1 MTQIRYQF
9 WFRIRLFYRKVLGRR
24 FKFCAPLDLAPI
36 FLQDWASK
44 NTDCSKTTFTF
55 LNRTEQFDGV
65 NSINWSFSEYGM
77 LWCYNLN
84 YLDFILQSSISI
96 EDRNELL
103 NSYLSKIET
112 NAIALSPYPISLRNI
127 NLIKYTVVLL
137 QSSLTDEEKQMQIK
151 RINGNLYFTYRIL
164 QNNLEYHILANHLL
178 ENAFSLLFGSV
189 YLRDNELWELSK
201 SLIFQQLNEQI
212 LEDGG
217 HYELSPMYHQIL
229 LDRLL
234 DCINILKNNTC
245 FADCETVL
253 QKLEE
258 YAVRMLKWLNIITF
272 NSGSI
277 PLLNDSSIEI
287 APATSDLNQYAIR
300 LNVVSFQDVA
310 RFKLAEQR
318 KSLSDSGYRKYS
330 NNLYE
335 CIVDVGAI
343 GPSYQPGHAHADT
356 FNFVLNVDGMPVI
369 VDPGVS
375 TYDPNLIRLRERGT
389 SMHNTVTVND
399 VNSSGVWSSFRVAH
413 RANVTIINESS
424 NFIEANHDG
433 YRALGATHRRSWL
446 CTDSCIEIADKIE
459 GKSLQCQFNLLLSP
473 EIIPIVQPNGIVEL
487 GLIDLVFGNYSN
499 ISIVKEAMPNGYNR
513 YVETNRL
520 VVEFTDNL
528 NTKVLIKKKYEN
540 SIFN

>member
-1 MTQIRYQF
+1 MTQIRYQL
-9 WFRIRLFYRKVLGRR
+9 WYRIRRFYSKALGRR
-24 FKFCAPLDLAPI
+24 FKFCALLELAPI
-36 FLQDWASK
+36 FLQEWTSK
-44 NTDCSKTTFTF
+44 NTDCSKTSFTF
-55 LNRTEQFDGV
+55 LNRTKQFNGV
-65 NSINWSFSEYGM
+65 NSIDWSFSEYGM

-84 YLDFILQSSISI
+84 YLDFLLQSSISI

-137 QSSLTDEEKQMQIK
+137 QSSLTNEEKQMQIK
-151 RINGNLYFTYRIL
+151 RINGNLYSTYRIL

-245 FADCETVL
+245 FADRETVL

-272 NSGSI
+272 NNGSI
-277 PLLNDSSIEI
+277 PLLNDSSIGI
-287 APATSDLNQYAIR
+287 APATSDLNQYANR
-300 LNVVSFQDVA
+300 LNVVSLQDVE
-310 RFKLAEQR
+310 RYKSAEQS
-318 KSLSDSGYRKYS
+318 KTLADSGYRKCS

-356 FNFVLNVDGMPVI
+356 FNFVLNVNDKPVI
-369 VDPGVS
+369 IDPGVS
-375 TYDPNLIRLRERGT
+375 TYDHNVNRLRERGT
-389 SMHNTVTVND
+389 SLHNTVVVNG

-413 RANVTIINESS
+413 RANVTITNESS
-424 NFIEANHDG
+424 NFIEAKHDG
-433 YRALGATHRRSWL
+433 YRVFGAIHKRSWSF
-446 CTDSCIEIADKIE
+446 TDNSIQIVDEVE
-459 GKSLQCQFNLLLSP
+459 GKGFRCKFNLLLSP
-473 EIIPIVQPNGIVEL
+473 KIIPVLQPNGFVRL
-487 GLIDLVFGNYSN
+487 GLIDVMFENYLN
-499 ISIVKEAMPNGYNR
+499 ISIVKESIPNGYYR
-513 YVETNRL
+513 YIETNLL
-520 VVEFTDNL
+520 VVEFTDGL
-528 NTKVLIKKKYEN
+528 NTKILINK
-540 SIFN
+540 